1 MSASIDIQK
10 IYIGYFGR
18 AGDPGGLNYWV
29 GRYNGG
35 ASLDQIANTFAVQPE
50 ATSLYAWL
58 GAPNLN
64 VGIAEF
70 ITEVYQNL
78 FNRNP
83 EPAGLAFWTQYL
95 TEKGV
100 GSAGV
105 AIQTIINS
113 AQGSDVTTLNN
124 KATVANYYT
133 SEFQFRQA
141 TWGNDDLADA
151 RAVVAD
157 VDATAASV
165 TAGKQLADQLITA
178 DLTPT
183 PPPAE
188 TITLTTNIDI
198 LTIGGQD
205 TVVGNSATFNEGDQI
220 TGSSGTV
227 ELFFNNSNESGT
239 LTNLDKVIIRPDG
252 VVNVNAKN
260 WEDID
265 EIEVNEVDNGS
276 NFKIEQIQGSIP
288 DVFLNDVQA
297 GSTVTTHYDGQ
308 DLNANGKVVN
318 TSVREFNGTLL
329 IKTDANS
336 ATQTINL
343 DVEDTAGFESTMED
357 LEGQGT
363 EKLDIDGGAA
373 GINFK
378 ILGALDA
385 TIKTL
390 DASGLASN
398 ASLNVSAS
406 TQTMNID
413 MGSGND
419 TLTMGD
425 TLVDDDLNGGAGNDR
440 VIAVFTD
447 QTTRTPTM
455 VAFETLEATFNSTVT
470 FDGAKVDGLQTID
483 LNASVGRA
491 DFNRMDSTLKT
502 LNILGNPAQGLE
514 VDYDGK
520 AFAELTV
527 NVLGKTNAI
536 GNAGNDY
543 AIQVI
548 NADVFAFNHNGT
560 EDLDVDDGIRVDD
573 NFTGRHTTDV
583 TITNNS
589 VGDLDFD
596 DGFPDSVIVDGNTV
610 ERLTIRSTNT
620 GDIDMEDGDDL
631 MEEAAG
637 LQVYTVESATDSD
650 LTLGDVGDVEAATD
664 LEQVDITIGIS
675 SDSAVGEVDA
685 RDGNGAATIDQIN
698 ITLKSSAVLELFDDD
713 GEDYWLQAG
722 SVNRMTVVVGEG
734 ADLFGDNFDNFPAMI
749 GLDLEQQAGN
759 SLLKISGPGD
769 ITGFIFDEDNFS
781 TVDASGLTGDGII
794 IDHDSP
800 NQATAFK
807 FVGSGQDDIVN
818 ATWGADTLLAGG
830 GNDSIFGD
838 RGNDSIEGGAGAD
851 ELIGWR
857 GNDVIKGDA
866 GNDFID
872 GGWNAAAN
880 SDAGLFGDTLAG
892 GTGNDEFFFDIT
904 LNFQGDQL
912 DTFISTEPN
921 GLMQDV
927 ILDFSAAGDFLTFAI
942 GDNPD
947 PVLSNLDEILN
958 EGFAIAKVQ
967 TLNGLL
973 EVGVTGDQG
982 PLDLLN
988 PDYAIRI
995 VLTRGD
1001 YNADGTF
1008 NVSNTGDDLQLLV
1021 KEDGEAFDPLNALLN
1036 PAGFFGEADVL
1047 EIGLLNAGNQ
1057 FGSINTSDFNFIA

>member
-29 GRYNGG
+29 GRANGG

-50 ATSLYAWL
+50 ATTLYAWL

-70 ITEVYQNL
+70 ITQVYQNL
-78 FNRNP
+78 FDRDP
-83 EPAGLAFWTQYL
+83 EASGLAFWTKYL
-95 TEKGV
+95 AEKGV

-105 AIQTIINS
+105 AIETIINS
-113 AQGSDVTTLNN
+113 AQGTDVTTLNN
-124 KATVANYYT
+124 KATVANHYT
-133 SEFQFRQA
+133 SEFQLRGA

-157 VDATAASV
+157 VNADPASV
-165 TAGKQLADQLITA
+165 IAGKELANELITA

-183 PPPAE
+183 PPAPPPPA

-373 GINFK
+373 GISFK

-413 MGSGND
+413 MGAGND

-447 QTTRTPTM
+447 QATRTPTM

-483 LNASVGRA
+483 LNASAGRA

-589 VGDLDFD
+589 VGDIDFD

-620 GDIDMEDGDDL
+620 GDLDMEDGDDL

-650 LTLGDVGDVEAATD
+650 LTLGDVGDVQAATD

-675 SDSAVGEVDA
+675 SDSEVGEVDA
-685 RDGNGAATIDQIN
+685 RDGNGAATVDQIN
-698 ITLKSSAVLELFDDD
+698 ITLKSSADLFLFDDD

-734 ADLFGDNFDNFPAMI
+734 ADLFGDNFDNFGFMI

-781 TVDASGLTGDGII
+781 TVDASGLTEDGII

-800 NQATAFK
+800 GQATAFK
-807 FVGSGQDDIVN
+807 FIGSGQADIVN
-818 ATWGADTLLAGG
+818 ATFGADTLLGG
-830 GNDSIFGD
+830 GGTDSLFGDNGNDSID
-838 RGNDSIEGGAGAD
+838 GGAGSD
-851 ELIGWR
+851 ELIGA
-857 GNDVIKGDA
+857 A
-866 GNDFID
+866 GADTID
-872 GGWNAAAN
+872 GGA
-880 SDAGLFGDTLAG
+880 DGDDITG
-892 GTGNDEFFFDIT
+892 GTGTDRLTGGAGSDQFFFNIDA
-904 LNFQGDQL
+904 GAA
-912 DTFISTEPN
+912 DTGKSTN
-921 GLMQDV
+921 AFKQDV
-927 ILDFSAAGDFLTFAI
+927 ITDFTPGVDFIELT
-942 GDNPD
+942 GTSSDNNYTIAVVEGTNTSFITGGGVD
-947 PVLSNLDEILN
+947 IQAVL
-958 EGFAIAKVQ
+958 
-967 TLNGLL
+967 
-973 EVGVTGDQG
+973 
-982 PLDLLN
+982 
-988 PDYAIRI
+988 R
-995 VLTRGD
+995 RGD

-1008 NVSNTGDDLQLLV
+1008 NLSATGADLQLLV
-1021 KEDGEAFDPLNALLN
+1021 NQDG
-1036 PAGFFGEADVL
+1036 ADFSIL
-1047 EIGLLNAGNQ
+1047 FPSTWYTDAEYEIGLLGAASKLGSFSTTDIV
-1057 FGSINTSDFNFIA
+1057 FG

>member
-1 MSASIDIQK
+1 MTASIDIQK

-18 AGDPGGLNYWV
+18 AADPGGLNYWV
-29 GRYNGG
+29 GRYNNG

-50 ATSLYAWL
+50 ATTLYAWL

-70 ITEVYQNL
+70 VTEVYENL
-78 FNRNP
+78 FNRVP
-83 EPAGLAFWTQYL
+83 EAAGLAFWTKYL
-95 TEKGV
+95 AEKGV

-141 TWGNDDLADA
+141 TWGSDDLADA

-188 TITLTTNIDI
+188 TIVLTTSIDI

-288 DVFLNDVQA
+288 DVFLNDVQV

-343 DVEDTAGFESTMED
+343 DVKDTAGFESTMED

-363 EKLDIDGGAA
+363 EKLDIDGGAV

-390 DASGLASN
+390 DATGLASN

-406 TQTMNID
+406 TQTMTID
-413 MGSGND
+413 MGAGND
-419 TLTMGD
+419 TVTMGD
-425 TLVDDDLNGGAGNDR
+425 TLVDDDIDGGAGSDR
-440 VIAVFTD
+440 VIATFTNNV
-447 QTTRTPTM
+447 TRTPTM
-455 VAFETLEATFNSTVT
+455 TRFETLEATFTAAVT
-470 FDGAKVDGLQTID
+470 FDGAKVDDLQTIE
-483 LNASVGRA
+483 LNTSAGRG

-502 LNILGNPAQGLE
+502 
-514 VDYDGK
+514 
-520 AFAELTV
+520 V
-527 NVLGKTNAI
+527 NVLGDQAQGFEIDYDGVARADLTVNILKKTALI

-543 AIQVI
+543 GIQAI
-548 NADVFAFNHNGT
+548 NADTFALNHNGT
-560 EDLDVDDGIRVDD
+560 ENVGIFNGIRVDD
-573 NFTGRHTTDV
+573 SFSGRFTTDV

-589 VGDLDFD
+589 AGNLFVENTNLFR
-596 DGFPDSVIVDGNTV
+596 SAIADGNTV
-610 ERLTIRSTNT
+610 ERLTIKSTST
-620 GDIDMEDGDDL
+620 GDILMPGFAGFDDL
-631 MEEAAG
+631 MEEAAN
-637 LQVYTVESATDSD
+637 LQNYTIESATDSNIIV
-650 LTLGDVGDVEAATD
+650 GDVGDVDAATD
-664 LEQVDITIGIS
+664 LETVSITAGIS
-675 SDSAVGEVDA
+675 SEVRVGSIDAEDGGNAATVDQITVVAKNSAEVRLDDFIWLDA
-685 RDGNGAATIDQIN
+685 ASVNQMTVTIAEGALVRGDNDAGPFNNGIGMELNEQAANSLLTVSGAGQITGFNFLADGFATIDATGLTNDEIDIN
-698 ITLKSSAVLELFDDD
+698 FLNPALATGFKFLGSA
-713 GEDYWLQAG
+713 GEDD
-722 SVNRMTVVVGEG
+722 V
-734 ADLFGDNFDNFPAMI
+734 F
-749 GLDLEQQAGN
+749 
-759 SLLKISGPGD
+759 
-769 ITGFIFDEDNFS
+769 
-781 TVDASGLTGDGII
+781 
-794 IDHDSP
+794 
-800 NQATAFK
+800 AT
-807 FVGSGQDDIVN
+807 N
-818 ATWGADTLLAGG
+818 GADTLIGNGGADEFEARG
-830 GNDSIFGD
+830 GNDSLD
-838 RGNDSIEGGAGAD
+838 GGAGSDRLEGEAGAD
-851 ELIGWR
+851 T
-857 GNDVIKGDA
+857 
-866 GNDFID
+866 ID
-872 GGWNAAAN
+872 GGA
-880 SDAGLFGDTLAG
+880 DGDDITG
-892 GTGNDEFFFDIT
+892 GTGTDRLTGGGGSDDFFFNIQPGANET
-904 LNFQGDQL
+904 GK
-912 DTFISTEPN
+912 STN
-921 GLMQDV
+921 AFKQDV
-927 ILDFSAAGDFLTFAI
+927 ITDFTPGVDFIRLDVAAP
-942 GDNPD
+942 DNAYSIAVVEGTNISLITGGGLD
-947 PVLSNLDEILN
+947 VQVVL
-958 EGFAIAKVQ
+958 
-967 TLNGLL
+967 
-973 EVGVTGDQG
+973 
-982 PLDLLN
+982 
-988 PDYAIRI
+988 R
-995 VLTRGD
+995 RGT

-1008 NVSNTGDDLQLLV
+1008 NLNATGADLQLLV
-1021 KEDGEAFDPLNALLN
+1021 NENGADFNFALPN
-1036 PAGFFGEADVL
+1036 TWYTDAEH
-1047 EIGLLNAGNQ
+1047 EIGLLGAADKL
-1057 FGSINTSDFNFIA
+1057 GSFSTTDIVFF